1 LYAAASNHHLQR
13 VDSMSLRVV
22 YVFEAVFYN
31 VPAARSAARSRHPS
45 SVQGERMGS
54 GGAEEGLARFWRHDR
69 SISVSLSSVARGTPL
84 LWLENERTP
93 WLRFLPTLFVL
104 SSLGPVAMCL
114 FSIASR

>member
-1 LYAAASNHHLQR
+1 
-13 VDSMSLRVV
+13 MSFLVV

-31 VPAARSAARSRHPS
+31 VPAARSAARIAHPS
-45 SVQGERMGS
+45 SVQGDRMGS
-54 GGAEEGLARFWRHDR
+54 GGAEEGLARFLRHDR
-69 SISVSLSSVARGTPL
+69 SISESLSSVARGTPL

>member
-1 LYAAASNHHLQR
+1 MRVQYNVAAAL
-13 VDSMSLRVV
+13 
-22 YVFEAVFYN
+22 
-31 VPAARSAARSRHPS
+31 SAARIAHPS

-54 GGAEEGLARFWRHDR
+54 GGAEEGLARFLRHDR
-69 SISVSLSSVARGTPL
+69 SISESLSESLSSVARGTPL

-114 FSIASR
+114 FSIPSR